1 MVFAP
6 SQRIILTAV
15 VVLEGLRQEA
25 VPACS
30 LWSICPHQWPCRA
43 KQQGLHPAA
52 AASKAQQGGR
62 RRRALVPQPPGGGLL
77 PLEADRAGGQCQA
90 LLLVPVPCPL
100 SCKAGTPS
108 FPHQTKLQLGPLLRL
123 PGAKTALVSV
133 ANSRWAVCVVLPW
146 GTSFRPVPWVAGGS
160 APAGCITQDP
170 LCWPWDFSSDKLEE
184 EAYPLP
190 GEEAGDMP
198 PSGLQLVLLR
208 GSHLLLL
215 CSVQPRGLIS
225 VPPLVSWQFLCSFT
239 HVELGPSGSQLDL
252 EWIHSACVDPS
263 S

>member
-170 LCWPWDFSSDKLEE
+170 LCWPWDFSRDSLF
-184 EAYPLP
+184 ARQ
-190 GEEAGDMP
+190 GIC
-198 PSGLQLVLLR
+198 LLR
-208 GSHLLLL
+208 GSSL
-215 CSVQPRGLIS
+215 CCSEAPIS
-225 VPPLVSWQFLCSFT
+225 SSF
-239 HVELGPSGSQLDL
+239 
-252 EWIHSACVDPS
+252 APS
-263 S
+263 SLGV

>member
-133 ANSRWAVCVVLPW
+133 ANSRWAVCVVLLPSCPL
-146 GTSFRPVPWVAGGS
+146 GHRRVSPCGLHHPGS
-160 APAGCITQDP
+160 PLLALGFLQRQPLRPAGVV
-170 LCWPWDFSSDKLEE
+170 
-184 EAYPLP
+184 
-190 GEEAGDMP
+190 P